1 MKWIDF
7 EKPQT
12 IDEAVKLLSDSNGQ
26 AKPLAGGTDLIV
38 QLRVGDPRVNASQV
52 IDIKGI
58 PELNELTYS
67 SKDGLTIGAAVEL
80 YKIYNDANVKKYY
93 PAIIDSASLI
103 GGTQIQGR
111 ASLGGNLCNAAPSGD
126 GIPNLIV
133 HGAIAT
139 IVGPNGT
146 RKANVE
152 DICVG
157 PRKTSIE
164 SNELL
169 VSINFPINPS
179 GFGASYLRFIP
190 RNEMDIAVAAAGV
203 SVVIKNGKFTNA
215 RVSLASV
222 APKPLFVKEAG
233 DVLVGRSVS
242 PESIQEAAVLAKDA
256 ATPISDMRGTAEY
269 RRHLCEV
276 LTRRAFDAAIERA
289 QEN

>member
-1 MKWIDF
+1 MKWINF
-7 EKPQT
+7 ENPQT
-12 IDEAVKLLSDSNGQ
+12 IDEAVKLLADSNGQ

-38 QLRVGDPRVNASQV
+38 QLRVGDPRVNANNV

-58 PELNELTYS
+58 PELNELSYDA
-67 SKDGLTIGAAVEL
+67 KNGLTIGAAVPL

-126 GIPNLIV
+126 GIPNLIA

-139 IVGPNGT
+139 IVGPKGT

-152 DICVG
+152 DICIG

-164 SNELL
+164 DNELL

-203 SVVIKNGKFTNA
+203 SVVIENGKFTNA

-222 APKPLFVKEAG
+222 APTPLFVKEAG
-233 DVLVGRSVS
+233 DALIGKSVS
-242 PESIQEAAVLAKDA
+242 SESIGEAAVLAKNA

-269 RRHLCEV
+269 RKHLCEV
-276 LTRRAFDAAIERA
+276 LTQRALDAAIERA

>member
-7 EKPQT
+7 KKPQT

-80 YKIYNDANVKKYY
+80 YKIYNDDNVKKYY

-179 GFGASYLRFIP
+179 GFGASYLRFTP

-203 SVVIKNGKFTNA
+203 SVVIENGKFTNA

-233 DVLVGRSVS
+233 DVLVGKPVS

>member
-1 MKWIDF
+1 MKWINF
-7 EKPQT
+7 ENPQT
-12 IDEAVKLLSDSNGQ
+12 IDEAVKLLADSNGQ

-38 QLRVGDPRVNASQV
+38 QLRVGDPRVNANNV

-58 PELNELTYS
+58 PELNELSYDA
-67 SKDGLTIGAAVEL
+67 KNGLTIGAAVPL

-126 GIPNLIV
+126 GIPNLIA

-146 RKANVE
+146 REANVE
-152 DICVG
+152 DICIG

-164 SNELL
+164 DNELL

-203 SVVIKNGKFTNA
+203 SVVIENGKFTNA

-222 APKPLFVKEAG
+222 APTPLFVKEAG
-233 DVLVGRSVS
+233 DALIGKSVS
-242 PESIQEAAVLAKDA
+242 SESIGEAAVLAKNA

-269 RRHLCEV
+269 RKHLCEV
-276 LTRRAFDAAIERA
+276 LTQRALDAAIERA

>member
-1 MKWIDF
+1 LKWINF
-7 EKPQT
+7 ENPQT
-12 IDEAVKLLSDSNGQ
+12 IDEAVKLLADSNGQ

-38 QLRVGDPRVNASQV
+38 QLRVGDPRVNANNV

-58 PELNELTYS
+58 PELNELSYDA
-67 SKDGLTIGAAVEL
+67 KNGLTIGAAVPL

-126 GIPNLIV
+126 GIPNLIA

-146 RKANVE
+146 REANVE
-152 DICVG
+152 DICIG

-164 SNELL
+164 DNELL

-203 SVVIKNGKFTNA
+203 SVVIENGKFTNA

-222 APKPLFVKEAG
+222 APTPLFVKEAG
-233 DVLVGRSVS
+233 DALIGKSVS
-242 PESIQEAAVLAKDA
+242 SESIGEAAVLAKNA

-269 RRHLCEV
+269 RKHLCEV
-276 LTRRAFDAAIERA
+276 LTQRALDAAIERA